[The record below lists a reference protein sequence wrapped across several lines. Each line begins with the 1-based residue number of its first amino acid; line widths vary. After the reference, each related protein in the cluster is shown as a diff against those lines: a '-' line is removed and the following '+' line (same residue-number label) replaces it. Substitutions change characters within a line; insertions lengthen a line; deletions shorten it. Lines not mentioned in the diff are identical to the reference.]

1 LILNTGPQLI
11 HANFFFVDIVGL
23 SDPSMS
29 TRIQIKKIETLNK
42 SIMNCSTFRLTPKD
56 TILAIPTGDGMAIG
70 FLQGPELP
78 LQLAIELHAKLAKY
92 NKSKIPAE
100 TVLVR
105 IGLHSGPV
113 FVVKDILNNKNVWG
127 PGIIIARRTMDIG
140 DDGHILLSARTAED
154 LREISDH
161 YKQIIKP
168 LYNYTTKHSQKLF
181 LYSAYG
187 KGFGNPKLPIRGS
200 YQMSSAVIDSSGGM
214 KDQLKNTQRHII
226 ATAKNTIYPYLDV
239 SIFIESARTL
249 LVHYKRLYEIQN
261 ISDEPIYEVIHGIAT
276 DIEKTFDDLNIK
288 VYDEENIPLQI
299 SSIPIDKP
307 FQKEF
312 TTLFNKPIM
321 KSDKERRYYVLEY
334 EIEEQ
339 GKYFENYFGTDCGR
353 FVVTLEYP
361 PNMSTPIAYEVNL
374 ETDEVAKCKIQPTVE
389 KMKKG
394 NKRNNNYKR
403 NIARWEKKEIIKGQ
417 SFRFE
422 WK

>member
-1 LILNTGPQLI
+1 
-11 HANFFFVDIVGL
+11 
-23 SDPSMS
+23 MS
-29 TRIQIKKIETLNK
+29 TKIQIKKIETLNK

-56 TILAIPTGDGMAIG
+56 TMLALPTGDGMAIG

-78 LQLAIELHAKLAKY
+78 LNLAIELHGILAKY

-100 TVLVR
+100 TVRVR

-140 DDGHILLSARTAED
+140 DDGHILLSTRTAED
-154 LREISDH
+154 LREISDQ

-168 LYNYTTKHSQKLF
+168 LYDYTTKHSQKLF

-187 KGFGNPKLPIRGS
+187 KGFGNPKLPIKGS
-200 YQMSSAVIDSSGGM
+200 YQMSSAVVGRDDQFKRIQRPTGTTDS
-214 KDQLKNTQRHII
+214 
-226 ATAKNTIYPYLDV
+226 TIYPYLEV
-239 SIFIESARTL
+239 SISIKSTKTL
-249 LVHYKRLYEIQN
+249 LVHYRRLYEIKN

-276 DIEKTFDDLNIK
+276 DIEKTFDDLNIR
-288 VYDEENIPLQI
+288 VYDEENKPLQI

-334 EIEEQ
+334 DVEEQ
-339 GKYFENYFGTDCGR
+339 GKYFENYFGTNCGR
-353 FVVTLEYP
+353 FVVTIEYP
-361 PNMSTPIAYEVNL
+361 AYMSPPVAYEVNL
-374 ETDEVAKCKIQPTVE
+374 ETDEVVKCKIQPTVD
-389 KMKKG
+389 KMKKA
-394 NKRNNNYKR
+394 NNNSNYKR
-403 NIARWEKKEIIKGQ
+403 SIVRWVKREIIKGQ

-422 WK
+422 WKESVHQDLRHN